1 MYPDAAPKPYGMPLE
16 YSNVGVGNAGTS
28 SRYSHLY
35 HQQFYDD
42 VSFPREPL
50 ENNAGRE
57 DTLTQLQDE
66 WWMLHHTAGSTTTI
80 DGVTNQ

>member
-1 MYPDAAPKPYGMPLE
+1 MPLE

-28 SRYSHLY
+28 STTSHLY
-35 HQQFYDD
+35 HQQLCDD

-57 DTLTQLQDE
+57 DTLTQLQVVDASSYGGKHNHYRWGDE
-66 WWMLHHTAGSTTTI
+66 PVSDWSARSAQQH
-80 DGVTNQ
+80 